1 MLREERRRVWRKHR
15 QALVGKGRGRD
26 RDSGRDR
33 DREKAREKDS
43 DPHFGGGLYGAVL
56 PDFL

>member
-1 MLREERRRVWRKHR
+1 MWRKHR